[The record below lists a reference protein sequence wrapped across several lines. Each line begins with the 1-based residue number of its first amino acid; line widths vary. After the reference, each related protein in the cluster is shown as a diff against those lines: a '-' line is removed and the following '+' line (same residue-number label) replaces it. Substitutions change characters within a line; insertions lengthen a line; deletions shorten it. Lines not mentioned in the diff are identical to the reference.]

1 MAMEKKKWMT
11 QDENRIFLGGH
22 TIMYPTI
29 CLCSEL
35 VQSKKRVV
43 DILIYTYIYSL
54 QFPKLLCHF
63 GYVWLKCDSNCH
75 HSFWQAATQVR
86 QPHQALAKDKGLKAV
101 FNREPYVLFQE
112 SQFFPQGVVNVSS
125 TEGLS
130 SSERPG
136 IATQSRFPD
145 VNIPINQPRYLLES
159 PDSLFESGSFGSTSQ
174 LLHPQFRIVKST
186 CLLWLNPLL
195 DGFLVSSSF
204 LVKCQPLEAP
214 VFPDSNHFTSN
225 LFKTSNSL
233 HPSPL
238 HCPSHPIF
246 RWPSLGP
253 SASEFHL
260 RHRLCGAQLGSAGA
274 AKAQDAR
281 RNLEIMFFVIGTVP
295 NGNVGIKPTTVGI
308 SLIT

>member
-1 MAMEKKKWMT
+1 MFFFR
-11 QDENRIFLGGH
+11 N
-22 TIMYPTI
+22 
-29 CLCSEL
+29 
-35 VQSKKRVV
+35 
-43 DILIYTYIYSL
+43 
-54 QFPKLLCHF
+54 
-63 GYVWLKCDSNCH
+63 
-75 HSFWQAATQVR
+75 HS
-86 QPHQALAKDKGLKAV
+86 
-101 FNREPYVLFQE
+101 
-112 SQFFPQGVVNVSS
+112 FFPQGVVNVSS

-159 PDSLFESGSFGSTSQ
+159 PDSLFESGSSGSTSQ

-238 HCPSHPIF
+238 HCPTHPIF
-246 RWPSLGP
+246 RWPQVRQQVSSTFGTDSAVRNWARQVQQKLKMLGEIWK
-253 SASEFHL
+253 SYFCYWCRTQRKCEYKTNY
-260 RHRLCGAQLGSAGA
+260 C
-274 AKAQDAR
+274 
-281 RNLEIMFFVIGTVP
+281 RNIINNLTY
-295 NGNVGIKPTTVGI
+295 NGI
-308 SLIT
+308 